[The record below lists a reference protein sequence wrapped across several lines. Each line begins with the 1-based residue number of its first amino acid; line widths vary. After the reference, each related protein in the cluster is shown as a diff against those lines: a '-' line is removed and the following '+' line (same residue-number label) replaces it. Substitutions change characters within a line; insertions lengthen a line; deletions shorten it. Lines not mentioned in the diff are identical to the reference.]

1 MISPKFKGMYV
12 NKNEI
17 KTKPFVYPVPFVGK
31 KENLAFKES
40 QQISRMENEIL
51 QYQEHRKMVDEFH
64 RNREFKSK
72 IEGLQ
77 KLIKEKFQ
85 VEYNSKQKIK
95 FG

>member
-1 MISPKFKGMYV
+1 
-12 NKNEI
+12 
-17 KTKPFVYPVPFVGK
+17 
-31 KENLAFKES
+31 
-40 QQISRMENEIL
+40 
-51 QYQEHRKMVDEFH
+51 MVDEFH